1 MEAGPHISIKGE
13 TIVDFFGFNITN
25 SLITSLIVTVI
36 FLLIGVYYSSE
47 VKKKK
52 KGTFFYILHGAI
64 ESLYNLFSSVLGKHV
79 NTFFTLLVTFFFF
92 ILLNNWFGLLPF
104 VGSLLVK
111 PVSYP
116 PAQVI
121 HAEKTTGDHASKTA
135 EVEHKTPL
143 LRAATADLNTTI
155 ALALITVLF
164 TQYMGF
170 KYLGAG
176 KHLKKYASVVGGLEA
191 FSEISR
197 VLSFSFRLF
206 GNIFAGEVMIGI
218 ISFLIPFL
226 TPPFFLFEVFV
237 GFMQAFVFS
246 MLSAVFINLAISEG
260 H

>member
-1 MEAGPHISIKGE
+1 MEAKGPHISIKGE
-13 TIVDFFGFNITN
+13 TLVNFFGFNVTN
-25 SLITSLIVTVI
+25 SLFTSLIVTII
-36 FLLIGVYYSSE
+36 FLLIALYYSSE

-52 KGTFFYILHGAI
+52 KGMFFYILHGAI
-64 ESLYNLFSSVLGKHV
+64 ESLYTLFSSVLGKHV
-79 NTFFTLLVTFFFF
+79 NTFFALLVSFFFF

-111 PVSYP
+111 PISI
-116 PAQVI
+116 PAVESV
-121 HAEKTTGDHASKTA
+121 HAEAAH
-135 EVEHKTPL
+135 TPL

-246 MLSAVFINLAISEG
+246 MLSAVFINLAVSEG